1 MFNVRRTQQEYLDSD
16 NAYKPKSWFY
26 DKYGNKVMK
35 YAYYSI
41 NIIFP
46 NNEKYSKHFIR
57 PVASYNH
64 IRGFLYG
71 YLKAL
76 SDIGI
81 DIKDVK
87 VSIELNTNDNFANEV
102 MPAQNILNEIIDS
115 I

>member
-46 NNEKYSKHFIR
+46 NNY
-57 PVASYNH
+57 YC
-64 IRGFLYG
+64 
-71 YLKAL
+71 
-76 SDIGI
+76 
-81 DIKDVK
+81 
-87 VSIELNTNDNFANEV
+87 
-102 MPAQNILNEIIDS
+102 
-115 I
+115 